1 MFNERTLPLMA
12 TITVFILLYG
22 YGVVEYKGFRDTL
35 VFTNLLTDNAFLIV
49 TAVGMSFVI
58 ISGGI
63 DLSVGSMIAFVGVL
77 LAHLITGLG
86 VHPVIAILIALSI
99 STFFGT
105 LMGVIIAYF
114 DIQPF
119 IVTLAGLFLFRGLA
133 YLINLGSVPIHHP
146 LIVTLSD
153 IYVPLPGRGGLTF
166 IAMVM
171 LVLLFI
177 GVVVSRRTR
186 FGLNVYAIGGD
197 KQSAKLLGV
206 PVNRTLVKI
215 YALSGFYSG
224 AAGVV
229 FAIYTGSGYPLAAI
243 GLELDAIAAV
253 VIGGTLLTG
262 GVGLVIGS
270 FLGALIQGVIQ
281 TLISFDGTLNSW
293 WTKVA
298 IGILLLMFILMQ
310 KGIIVLTR
318 RFSQRSKSS
327 YEVDAAEE
335 PTLKSN

>member
-1 MFNERTLPLMA
+1 MLNERILPLIA
-12 TITVFILLYG
+12 TIVVFLLLYG

-63 DLSVGSMIAFVGVL
+63 DLSVGSMIAFIGVL
-77 LAHLITGLG
+77 LAYLVSGLG
-86 VHPVIAILIALSI
+86 IHPIAAAAIALCVA
-99 STFFGT
+99 TLFGT
-105 LMGVIIAYF
+105 AMGVIIAYF

-133 YLINLGSVPIHHP
+133 YLINLDSVPIDHP
-146 LIVTLSD
+146 FLVTLAE

-166 IAMVM
+166 IAMAM
-171 LVLLFI
+171 LVLL
-177 GVVVSRRTR
+177 VVGMVVAKRTR

-197 KQSAKLLGV
+197 KQSAALLGV

-229 FAIYTGSGYPLAAI
+229 FAIYTGSGYPLAAV
-243 GLELDAIAAV
+243 GVELDAIAAV

-262 GVGLVIGS
+262 GVGFVVGA
-270 FLGALIQGVIQ
+270 FLGALIQGIIQ

-298 IGILLLMFILMQ
+298 IGALLLLFILMQ
-310 KGIIVLTR
+310 KGIVHFTKR
-318 RFSQRSKSS
+318 YSEKSI
-327 YEVDAAEE
+327 EPKAAAE
-335 PTLKSN
+335 PVSKVA